1 MQINMYVVSK
11 KVAYSSRDVAF
22 ASFFHAHLAKT
33 LTFLETQIAYGG
45 NSENTG
51 R

>member
-1 MQINMYVVSK
+1 MYVVSK
-11 KVAYSSRDVAF
+11 KVVYSSTDVAF
-22 ASFFHAHLAKT
+22 TAFFHAHLTKT
-33 LTFLETQIAYGG
+33 LTFLEAQIAYGG